1 MFLGGFNSQ
10 GRLHEE
16 VTFDLSFYVER
27 EKAGHFLAR
36 VSQDFETVGM
46 KKKWKKDTKIVFICI
61 LINLNH
67 L

>member
-46 KKKWKKDTKIVFICI
+46 KKKMEERY
-61 LINLNH
+61 
-67 L
+67 